1 MTNKNK
7 YKGVV
12 VPAVTPL
19 TKSYK
24 LDHSAIE
31 KMFNHFHQHHAMP
44 FINGTTGESASL
56 TLNLKKEYIKAAG
69 KLKLAGDVLYAGIS
83 ANSLEESIEL
93 AKTSFDAGVDAVA
106 ATLPSYYHLSTDQMR
121 KYFEHLAEEVPGPV
135 IIYNIPVT
143 THMSIPLDVIDELSF
158 HEKFIGTKDS
168 ERSEARLNKSLE
180 LWAGREDFCHF
191 MGWAGK
197 SAEALIGGSDGLIPS
212 TGNVCPG
219 IYDDMVKAVHEGDH
233 DKAFRLQ
240 KLSDALGDVYQKE
253 KLLGESLWALK
264 VLMQEL
270 YLCKEYVMPPLHP
283 LSAAEKNSL
292 LKNFHEIIDRENL
305 MIKTDTNV

>member
-19 TKSYK
+19 TENYK
-24 LDHSAIE
+24 LDHGAIE
-31 KMFNHFHQHHAMP
+31 KMFNHFRKYNAMP

-56 TLNLKKEYIKAAG
+56 TLSLKKEYVKAAG
-69 KLKLAGDVLYAGIS
+69 KLKAPGDVLYAGIS
-83 ANSLEESIEL
+83 ANSLEISVEL
-93 AKTSFDAGVDAVA
+93 AKASFDAGVDAVA
-106 ATLPSYYHLSTDQMR
+106 ATLPSYYVLSADQMR
-121 KYFEHLAEEVPGPV
+121 KYFDQLAEQVPGPI

-143 THMSIPLDVIDELSF
+143 TNMSIPLEVIDELSY
-158 HEKFIGTKDS
+158 HEKFVGTKDS
-168 ERSEARLNKSLE
+168 ERSEERLTRSLE
-180 LWAGREDFCHF
+180 LWAEREDFCHF

-197 SAEALIGGSDGLIPS
+197 SAEALIKGSDGLIPS
-212 TGNVCPG
+212 TGNICPG
-219 IYDDMVKAVHEGDH
+219 IYDDMIKAVHTGDH

-240 KLSDALGDVYQKE
+240 KLSDSLGDVYQSG

-283 LSAAEKNSL
+283 LSNEVKNKLINDFHQLIDQEK
-292 LKNFHEIIDRENL
+292 L